1 MFLVVALLS
10 TFLAIVRSEFEM
22 DELVDSTN
30 VKVMDKKIKD
40 DLDRIS
46 WVSDQLQKDKTELQK
61 SNPNDKGAQD
71 QLKKLDYLAEDIQVI
86 QNDMAT
92 LLNTLNETDNELKET
107 KEQVKKAEE
116 DIELHIVKEEA
127 NKIIEDI
134 QEGKIKIDY
143 ETGKIAAKEEPVAN
157 PLSPLGVLGGS
168 SGGGSGG
175 GSGSGGLNTNDSG
188 KGKAKD
194 GDTVALIESDIE
206 EWAKKVQ
213 KKGENATKLANEE
226 ATMQASNAAA
236 ARQEAG
242 HSAWSENN
250 SPEPAPSIK
259 LKDVKAEPVTTEEA
273 HATLVA
279 EKVLTEISKLKTA
292 ADPAVMQV
300 SMPLLRDIVTLAI
313 TAAAFGI
320 LAAYL
325 GLPTTAGFLIGG
337 MFIGPSYM
345 ALVDNVKEVQTLSQ
359 FGCIFLLFEQGLV
372 YSLEYSRRE
381 EDSKDS
387 HGGDIDEAGRD
398 ASAVNPLLK
407 SPLPTQQVQP
417 RVYHQAASHN
427 SSPLNRTL
435 QKHTNFA
442 GLYLFVLLAI
452 IAWIG
457 LSIMGSTQTNIELF
471 IVGMSIALTSST
483 VVSESLHAAHL
494 KDSVWGRSALKLVAV
509 QDLIM
514 IPLLA
519 LPDVMHSVMEAEHE
533 IAKNESGEIMKDGY
547 KHLFWRFVSILIF
560 VKVSSWGAK
569 HLIYVAYKADK
580 GWGGPEGELF
590 TLSVVAYALTMATFT
605 EEVELSLE
613 SGALFAGIILMKSP
627 HIAHV
632 LTAIRPVTSV
642 FGGMYLTS
650 LGMII
655 SPMFL
660 FNKLWTI
667 MALVIL
673 VGGVKL
679 VVAADVVGRLGY
691 SRSVSV
697 GLSSSMAQIS
707 EGSLVLLAKAQRLGF
722 VSRQTYLTLIPV
734 CCILLSLS
742 PFSSTIMKRLKAQNG
757 SVNLNGR
764 MDNGVEDE
772 GFGGGD
778 GHAHGYGGGG
788 GGGAGNRKRI
798 GRQNSSDSFSDDFSH
813 GHGHGSQNQIHI

>member
-1 MFLVVALLS
+1 MWFPILFLLLLS
-10 TFLAIVRSEFEM
+10 LPSLRSEFEV
-22 DELVDSTN
+22 DEAMGVKN
-30 VKVMDKKIKD
+30 VKVMDQKIKD
-40 DLDRIS
+40 DIDRIS
-46 WVSDQLQKDKTELQK
+46 WVSDQLQKDKQKLQTENPSH
-61 SNPNDKGAQD
+61 SNSD
-71 QLKKLDYLAEDIQVI
+71 QLKKLDYLAEDISII
-86 QNDMAT
+86 QNDMAA
-92 LLNTLNETDNELKET
+92 LLNTLNETDNELKV
-107 KEQVKKAEE
+107 EQQKVKKAEE

-127 NKIIEDI
+127 SKIIEDI

-143 ETGKIAAKEEPVAN
+143 ETGKIAAKEETTTNVN
-157 PLSPLGVLGGS
+157 PLDPLGVLGS
-168 SGGGSGG
+168 TPSKTDKS
-175 GSGSGGLNTNDSG
+175 
-188 KGKAKD
+188 KE
-194 GDTVALIESDIE
+194 GDTIALIESDIE

-213 KKGENATKLANEE
+213 KKGENATKVVEDTKLMESVAAEHEE
-226 ATMQASNAAA
+226 EYSKWASSSTKNP
-236 ARQEAG
+236 
-242 HSAWSENN
+242 N
-250 SPEPAPSIK
+250 SKFKDAPPKPPSFPQPET
-259 LKDVKAEPVTTEEA
+259 TTEEA

-300 SMPLLRDIVTLAI
+300 SMPLLKDIVTLAI
-313 TAAAFGI
+313 TAATFGI

-325 GLPTTAGFLIGG
+325 GLPTTAGFLVGG
-337 MFIGPSYM
+337 MVIGPSYM

-372 YSLEYSRRE
+372 YSLEYSRRL
-381 EDSKDS
+381 EDKKDLEN
-387 HGGDIDEAGRD
+387 GAEGEDNMDVNNIKNINNI
-398 ASAVNPLLK
+398 NPLLK
-407 SPLPTQQVQP
+407 SPLPTTVIKGSNGKGNP
-417 RVYHQAASHN
+417 SRVYHQATSH
-427 SSPLNRTL
+427 STSRLNRTL
-435 QKHTNFA
+435 QNHTNFA
-442 GLYLFVLLAI
+442 GLYLFVLLAV

-457 LSIMGSTQTNIELF
+457 LSIMGSTQTNTELF

-494 KDSVWGRSALKLVAV
+494 KESVWGRSALKLVAV

-519 LPDVMHSVMEAEHE
+519 LPDVMHSVIEAEHE
-533 IAKNESGEIMKDGY
+533 NAEEKNREIINDGY
-547 KHLFWRFVSILIF
+547 KHLFWRFAAILIF
-560 VKVSSWGAK
+560 VRISSWGAK
-569 HLIYVAYKADK
+569 HLIFVAYKADK

-627 HIAHV
+627 HIAQV

-655 SPMFL
+655 SPLFL

-667 MALVIL
+667 MTLVFL

-742 PFSSTIMKRLKAQNG
+742 PFSSTIMKRLKTTGGVGHGGGHGHDHGHGEGEKEMQQQEM
-757 SVNLNGR
+757 LNG
-764 MDNGVEDE
+764 V
-772 GFGGGD
+772 
-778 GHAHGYGGGG
+778 YGGGG
-788 GGGAGNRKRI
+788 GRKRL
-798 GRQNSSDSFSDDFSH
+798 GRQKSSDSFSEDLN
-813 GHGHGSQNQIHI
+813 GGGGGNIGV

>member
-1 MFLVVALLS
+1 MWFPILFLLLLS
-10 TFLAIVRSEFEM
+10 LPSLRSEFEV
-22 DELVDSTN
+22 DEAMGVKN
-30 VKVMDKKIKD
+30 VKVMDQKIKD
-40 DLDRIS
+40 DIDRIS
-46 WVSDQLQKDKTELQK
+46 WVSDQLQKDKQKLQTENPSH
-61 SNPNDKGAQD
+61 SNSD
-71 QLKKLDYLAEDIQVI
+71 QLKKLDYLAEDISII
-86 QNDMAT
+86 QNDMAA
-92 LLNTLNETDNELKET
+92 LLNTLNETDNELKV
-107 KEQVKKAEE
+107 EQQKVKKAEE

-127 NKIIEDI
+127 SKIIEDI

-143 ETGKIAAKEEPVAN
+143 ETGKIAAKEETTTNVN
-157 PLSPLGVLGGS
+157 PLDPLGVLGS
-168 SGGGSGG
+168 TPSKTDKS
-175 GSGSGGLNTNDSG
+175 
-188 KGKAKD
+188 KE
-194 GDTVALIESDIE
+194 GDTIALIESDIE

-213 KKGENATKLANEE
+213 KKGENATKVVEDTKLMESVAAEHEE
-226 ATMQASNAAA
+226 EKLTPPS
-236 ARQEAG
+236 
-242 HSAWSENN
+242 
-250 SPEPAPSIK
+250 SPK
-259 LKDVKAEPVTTEEA
+259 
-273 HATLVA
+273 
-279 EKVLTEISKLKTA
+279 KVLTEISKLKTA

-300 SMPLLRDIVTLAI
+300 SMPLLKDIVTLAI
-313 TAAAFGI
+313 TAATFGI

-325 GLPTTAGFLIGG
+325 GLPTTAGFLVGG
-337 MFIGPSYM
+337 MVIGPSYM

-372 YSLEYSRRE
+372 YSLEYSRRL
-381 EDSKDS
+381 EDKKDLEN
-387 HGGDIDEAGRD
+387 GAEGEDNMDVNNIKNINNI
-398 ASAVNPLLK
+398 NPLLK
-407 SPLPTQQVQP
+407 SPLPTTVIKGSNGKGNP
-417 RVYHQAASHN
+417 SRVYHQATSH
-427 SSPLNRTL
+427 STSRLNRTL
-435 QKHTNFA
+435 QNHTNFA
-442 GLYLFVLLAI
+442 GLYLFVLLAV

-457 LSIMGSTQTNIELF
+457 LSIMGSTQTNTELF

-494 KDSVWGRSALKLVAV
+494 KESVWGRSALKLVAV

-519 LPDVMHSVMEAEHE
+519 LPDVMHSVIEAEHE
-533 IAKNESGEIMKDGY
+533 NAEEKNREIINDGY
-547 KHLFWRFVSILIF
+547 KHLFWRFAAILIF
-560 VKVSSWGAK
+560 VRISSWGAK
-569 HLIYVAYKADK
+569 HLIFVAYKADK

-627 HIAHV
+627 HIAQV

-655 SPMFL
+655 SPLFL

-667 MALVIL
+667 MTLVFL

-742 PFSSTIMKRLKAQNG
+742 PFSSTIMKRLKTTGGVGHGGGHGHDHGHGEGEKEMQQQEM
-757 SVNLNGR
+757 LNG
-764 MDNGVEDE
+764 V
-772 GFGGGD
+772 
-778 GHAHGYGGGG
+778 YGGGG
-788 GGGAGNRKRI
+788 GRKRL
-798 GRQNSSDSFSDDFSH
+798 GRQKSSDSFSEDLN
-813 GHGHGSQNQIHI
+813 GGGGGNIGV